1 MPRRGLAIEEL
12 FEEFETPHSSL
23 MAATASAIASSSGRS
38 AHDHLLLKSDRARV
52 VKPVSR
58 TFGALLTD
66 AEPGRPRSTATPLLV
81 LDEVGYI

>member
-38 AHDHLLLKSDRARV
+38 AHDLVAQVGPSTGGETRKPHFRGASD
-52 VKPVSR
+52 
-58 TFGALLTD
+58 
-66 AEPGRPRSTATPLLV
+66 
-81 LDEVGYI
+81 